1 MSGPN
6 DTPDEPE
13 DDEDEDVGPRGAL
26 YITPEGAQRLK
37 AELLHLLRVERPKVT
52 AEVAF
57 AASLGDR
64 SENAEYIYRK
74 KELRELDRR
83 LGYLQ
88 RRMPRLTVVRAVPAV
103 QDRVF
108 FGARV
113 TVELPS
119 GATRCYR
126 LVGGD
131 EADAARGEISVDAPV
146 AKALLKRALD
156 DEVLLGGERC
166 VMVDIEYPDP
176 NL

>member
-1 MSGPN
+1 MRS
-6 DTPDEPE
+6 
-13 DDEDEDVGPRGAL
+13 
-26 YITPEGAQRLK
+26 
-37 AELLHLLRVERPKVT
+37 LLRE
-52 AEVAF
+52 
-57 AASLGDR
+57 
-64 SENAEYIYRK
+64 
-74 KELRELDRR
+74 
-83 LGYLQ
+83 
-88 RRMPRLTVVRAVPAV
+88 VPAV
-103 QDRVF
+103 RDRVF

-119 GATRCYR
+119 GESRCYR

-166 VMVDIEYPDP
+166 VVVDIEYPDP

>member
-1 MSGPN
+1 MSRWRPPVEPT
-6 DTPDEPE
+6 TP
-13 DDEDEDVGPRGAL
+13 
-26 YITPEGAQRLK
+26 YITAAGYRALEEEAK
-37 AELLHLLRVERPKVT
+37 ALIARRREVVVHLAAAA
-52 AEVAF
+52 AE
-57 AASLGDR
+57 GDR

-88 RRMPRLTVVRAVPAV
+88 RRMPRLTVVREVPAV
-103 QDRVF
+103 RDRVF

-119 GATRCYR
+119 GESRCYR

-156 DEVLLGGERC
+156 DEVLLGAERC
-166 VMVDIEYPDP
+166 VVVDIEYPDP
-176 NL
+176 NP

>member
-1 MSGPN
+1 MSRWRPPVEPT
-6 DTPDEPE
+6 TP
-13 DDEDEDVGPRGAL
+13 
-26 YITPEGAQRLK
+26 YITAAGYRALEEEAK
-37 AELLHLLRVERPKVT
+37 ALIARRREVVVHLAAAA
-52 AEVAF
+52 AE
-57 AASLGDR
+57 GDR

-88 RRMPRLTVVRAVPAV
+88 RRMPRLTVVREVPAV
-103 QDRVF
+103 RDRVF

-119 GATRCYR
+119 GESRCYR

-166 VMVDIEYPDP
+166 VVVDIEYPDP
-176 NL
+176 NP

>member
-1 MSGPN
+1 MSRWRPPGEPT
-6 DTPDEPE
+6 TP
-13 DDEDEDVGPRGAL
+13 
-26 YITPEGAQRLK
+26 YITAAGYRALEEEAK
-37 AELLHLLRVERPKVT
+37 ALIARRREVVVHLAAAA
-52 AEVAF
+52 AE
-57 AASLGDR
+57 GDR

-88 RRMPRLTVVRAVPAV
+88 RRMPRLTVVREVPAV
-103 QDRVF
+103 RDRVF

-119 GATRCYR
+119 GESRCYR

-166 VMVDIEYPDP
+166 VVVDIEYPDP

>member
-1 MSGPN
+1 MSRWRPPAEPT
-6 DTPDEPE
+6 TP
-13 DDEDEDVGPRGAL
+13 
-26 YITPEGAQRLK
+26 YITAAGYRALEEEAKTLIARRREVVVHLAAAA
-37 AELLHLLRVERPKVT
+37 AE
-52 AEVAF
+52 
-57 AASLGDR
+57 GDR

-88 RRMPRLTVVRAVPAV
+88 RRMPRLTVVREVPAV
-103 QDRVF
+103 RDRVF

-119 GATRCYR
+119 GESRCYR

-166 VMVDIEYPDP
+166 VVVDIEYPDP